1 LMCLDT
7 SIPSIVCRTALM
19 IRQARHDRHRDSD
32 TRNGAVVDR
41 IRVVL
46 ADDHPVLRRGL
57 RALLATLE
65 AVVVGEAATG
75 REAVRAAVTLRPDL
89 VMMDLAMPDGDGIA
103 ATREIV
109 RRVPDTAVLIL
120 TLHEEDQRVVEALRA
135 GARGYLL
142 KSAGEEELVHA
153 LGAIRHGDLVIGSA
167 LAGRITKLLGAG
179 ELAPAEPFPELTAA
193 EVDVITLVGEG
204 LTNAAIAR
212 RLRLSPRT
220 IRNRLSVIFHKLG
233 VDNRTQA
240 ALLARQR
247 TEGRDHP
254 PPPAGTNV

>member
-1 LMCLDT
+1 MM
-7 SIPSIVCRTALM
+7 V
-19 IRQARHDRHRDSD
+19 RQARHDRHQDSD
-32 TRNGAVVDR
+32 TQNGAVVDR

-65 AVVVGEAATG
+65 AEVVGEAATG
-75 REAVRAAVTLRPDL
+75 REAVRAAVTLQPDL

-120 TLHEEDQRVVEALRA
+120 TLHEDEQLVVEALRA

-153 LGAIRHGDLVIGSA
+153 LGAVRHGDLVIGSA
-167 LAGRITKLLGAG
+167 LAGRIAELLGARDVTS
-179 ELAPAEPFPELTAA
+179 AEPFPELTAA
-193 EVDVITLVGEG
+193 EVKLIILVGEG

-212 RLRLSPRT
+212 RLRLSPMT
-220 IRNRLSVIFHKLG
+220 VRNRLSVIFQKLG

-240 ALLARQR
+240 ALLARRR

-254 PPPAGTNV
+254 PPPTGTNV